1 METGESGINAGKFRG
16 LLCVSPS
23 MPHVPVQDKLCRPCA
38 GMLQNAGQDLMKA
51 DSPLSTG
58 QMMKS
63 PTVSAYK
70 CSFSAYRPAMQK
82 RKRDKEHPDGANRK
96 GTSPCAGNR
105 GKSIE
110 GRQLHPILLL
120 WEPENCGTVYRA
132 M

>member
-1 METGESGINAGKFRG
+1 MNTDRIRG

-23 MPHVPVQDKLCRPCA
+23 MPYVPVQDKLCRPCA
-38 GMLQNAGQDLMKA
+38 GMLQNAGSDLMKA

-63 PTVSAYK
+63 PTVSVCQ

-82 RKRDKEHPDGANRK
+82 RKRDKEHPGRPNRK
-96 GTSPCAGNR
+96 GASLCDENRGNR
-105 GKSIE
+105 IE
-110 GRQLHPILLL
+110 RRYLYPT
-120 WEPENCGTVYRA
+120 PRENRKTMVCFA

>member
-1 METGESGINAGKFRG
+1 MAAGEGGIDADKIRG

-82 RKRDKEHPDGANRK
+82 RKRDKEHPDVANRK
-96 GTSPCAGNR
+96 GTSLCAGNR

-110 GRQLHPILLL
+110 GGHLYVTLR
-120 WEPENCGTVYRA
+120 ENRKTTVCSCG
-132 M
+132 